1 MMILVGVMRNITKET
16 AARAAI
22 KLKGKGLEE
31 KLHVII
37 VGMRRLGASQNTV
50 AFAMRATNHSVQ
62 RPVIIARMPKNTKR
76 LMLTYVI
83 MTNG

>member
-1 MMILVGVMRNITKET
+1 MSVGVMRNTTKGT
-16 AARAAI
+16 AAEAAT

-31 KLHVII
+31 KLHGII
-37 VGMRRLGASQNTV
+37 VGMRQLGASQNTV
-50 AFAMRATNHSVQ
+50 AFAIRATNHSVQ
-62 RPVIIARMPKNTKR
+62 RPVIFARMPKNTKR